1 MTVRIEE
8 VTLLIAHDE
17 SFAIDTLIDRIKL
30 GNDKNHYENSKP
42 IMDGFIFLDYT
53 CNDIAT
59 IKNNQH
65 EIIMKK
71 NYKHGD
77 IDKLLN
83 FKLKEGR

>member
-1 MTVRIEE
+1 MNLNTP
-8 VTLLIAHDE
+8 
-17 SFAIDTLIDRIKL
+17 IKTD
-30 GNDKNHYENSKP
+30 GENKDNLSNKVQDN
-42 IMDGFIFLDYT
+42 IRLRVKQIT
-53 CNDIAT
+53 
-59 IKNNQH
+59 KNNQH

>member
-1 MTVRIEE
+1 
-8 VTLLIAHDE
+8 
-17 SFAIDTLIDRIKL
+17 
-30 GNDKNHYENSKP
+30 
-42 IMDGFIFLDYT
+42 MDGFIFLDYT